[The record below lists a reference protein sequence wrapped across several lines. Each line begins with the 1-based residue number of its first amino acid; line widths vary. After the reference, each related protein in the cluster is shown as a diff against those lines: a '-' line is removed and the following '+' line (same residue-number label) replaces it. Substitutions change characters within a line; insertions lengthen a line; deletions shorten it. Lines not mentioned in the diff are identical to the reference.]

1 LNIPKNDYDA
11 HTLDAAIE
19 PRIGHLKSDHRLSRN
34 YHKGIKG
41 ANSSDEL
48 QADDEHLKGAFV
60 YFLASLDA
68 DSWFTLF
75 AIADIPTTKNDF
87 LRDDYVIYATRN
99 HLFHAK
105 PL

>member
-1 LNIPKNDYDA
+1 M
-11 HTLDAAIE
+11 
-19 PRIGHLKSDHRLSRN
+19 SRN

-87 LRDDYVIYATRN
+87 LRDDYIRTIVNMNNKIDN
-99 HLFHAK
+99 FLV
-105 PL
+105 LMN